1 MRSRKRLNSQ
11 NAMSEPQTYTARW
24 VFPVAGPPLPNGTVT
39 VRGDLI
45 EAVTPRGERSPDTN
59 LGNVAIIPGLVNA
72 HTHLDLSGARGLIPP
87 TDPDHFTD
95 WLRSVIAYRRSQA
108 PEAVQPNIRAG
119 LAECTR
125 AGTTLLGDIT
135 VGGMSW
141 YAVSHAP
148 IRAYLFWE
156 VIGLQAERYHRVLT
170 ECSIKTGQS
179 WDDDAP
185 AAIYPGTPLCR
196 WATSPHSPY
205 SANHDQ
211 ARSQL
216 FLGHAAI
223 HFAES
228 PAELELLAT
237 KSGPFVAFLQEL
249 GVWDPTALTAGLMDF
264 FVTHPKS
271 RPPALF
277 IHCNYLPTD
286 APLAPVQSIVYCP
299 RTHAAFKHPPHPF
312 REILARGVRVC
323 LGTDSLASNPD
334 LDIFAEAQ
342 FLRERYPDFPP
353 EQLLRMVT
361 LSGAE
366 ALGWANEAGSLE
378 LGKSADFVAMPLP
391 DRDAADPY
399 DLLFASAGERL
410 TMFRGQWRP

>member
-1 MRSRKRLNSQ
+1 MTERV
-11 NAMSEPQTYTARW
+11 YTARW
-24 VFPVAGPPLPNGTVT
+24 VFPVAGRPLPGGTVT
-39 VRGDLI
+39 VRGDRI
-45 EAVTPRGERSPDTN
+45 EAVNPNGERSPNID

-72 HTHLDLSGARGLIPP
+72 HTHLDLTGARGLTPP

-95 WLRSVIAYRRSQA
+95 WLRGVIAFRRSQP
-108 PEAVQPNIRAG
+108 PEAVQPTIRCG
-119 LAECTR
+119 LDECLR
-125 AGTTLLGDIT
+125 AGTTLIGDIT

-141 YAVSHAP
+141 NAVSHAP

-156 VIGLQAERYHRVLT
+156 VIGLTAEQYHRTLT
-170 ECSIKTGQS
+170 ECSIKTGMS

-185 AAIYPGTPLCR
+185 QAIFPGTALCR

-211 ARSQL
+211 ARGQL

-228 PAELELLAT
+228 LAEVELLAN
-237 KSGPFVAFLQEL
+237 KSGPFVSFLQEL
-249 GVWDPTALTAGLMDF
+249 GVWEPGALTAGLSDF
-264 FVTHPKS
+264 FVTHPRT
-271 RPPALF
+271 RPPVLF

-286 APLAPVQSIVYCP
+286 APLASVHTVVYCP
-299 RTHAAFKHPPHPF
+299 RTHAAFGHPPHPF
-312 REILARGVRVC
+312 REFLARGVRVC

-342 FLRERYPDFPP
+342 FLRDRYPDFSA

-378 LGKSADFVAMPLP
+378 PGKSADFVAMPLP
-391 DRDAADPY
+391 DHDAADPY
-399 DLLFASAGERL
+399 DLLFASEGERR
-410 TMFRGQWRP
+410 TFFRGVWRN